1 MLKTLK
7 DESVPAHTDGS
18 GHAVIIGG
26 GLGGMAAAL
35 RLRAKGYRVT
45 LFDRGPM
52 LGGRAQV
59 LTKDGFRYDA
69 GPTVITAHF
78 LFEELFELFGRRL
91 EDYVTL
97 VPLDPWYRFRFPDG
111 DTFDYGGT
119 VEDTLAEIRR
129 IEPADCDGYL
139 SLLKHSEQLFN
150 KGFTGLADQP
160 FHNFWTMMAQAPA
173 LVKLGSYRSVSQ
185 MIAKH
190 LKSPKLR
197 QAFSIQPLLV
207 GGSPFDTTS
216 IYGLIHYLE
225 RKWGVHFAMGGTG
238 ALIAGIG
245 RLMEE
250 TGIDIHL
257 NATVDRVT
265 LDGNK
270 VTGIMLENGA
280 TIPAEIVISNADP
293 MHLFT
298 KMLPSEK
305 LSTSARLKMRTARLS
320 MGLFLLY
327 FGTTRQYPKVAH
339 HTIWLG
345 ERFRELL
352 DDIFKR
358 GKLADDFSL
367 YIHRPT
373 ATDPSFAPEG
383 CDSFYALCP
392 VPNLNTDLD
401 WSVEGP
407 RLRDKIVDALDRSM
421 LPGLR
426 ETITAELMLTPADF
440 QQNYLSYRG
449 SGFSI
454 APYFTQSA
462 WFRFHNRA
470 EGIKGLYL
478 TGAGTH
484 PGAGMPG
491 VLCSAKVIDKLIPEA
506 AGVH

>member
-1 MLKTLK
+1 MLKTVRG
-7 DESVPAHTDGS
+7 E
-18 GHAVIIGG
+18 HAAVRSARCPHAIVIGG

-35 RLRAKGYRVT
+35 RLCAKGYRVT
-45 LFDRGPM
+45 LFERLHM

-59 LTKDGFRYDA
+59 LSRDGFRYDA

-78 LFEELFELFGRRL
+78 LFEELFELFGRRM
-91 EDYVTL
+91 EDYLTL
-97 VPLDPWYRFRFPDG
+97 VPLAPWYRFRFPDG

-119 VEDTLAEIRR
+119 IEDTLAEIRR

-139 SLLKHSEQLFN
+139 RLLAHSERLFN
-150 KGFTGLADQP
+150 KGFIGLADQP
-160 FHNFWTMMAQAPA
+160 FHNLGTMLAQAPA
-173 LVKLGSYRSVSQ
+173 LVRLGAYRSVWQ
-185 MIAKH
+185 MISKF

-225 RKWGVHFAMGGTG
+225 RKWGVYFAMGGTG
-238 ALIAGIG
+238 GLMAGIAK
-245 RLMEE
+245 LMEE
-250 TGIDIHL
+250 VGIDIRL
-257 NATVDRVT
+257 GETISRVT
-265 LDGNK
+265 LSGRK
-270 VTGIMLENGA
+270 VTGVLLDGGA
-280 TIPAEIVISNADP
+280 KIPADIVISNADP

-298 KMLPSEK
+298 QMLPTEK
-305 LSTSARLKMRTARLS
+305 LTPAAKLKLRTARLS
-320 MGLFLLY
+320 MGLFVVY
-327 FGTTRQYPKVAH
+327 FGTRRQYPDIAH

-352 DDIFKR
+352 DDIFKHGR
-358 GKLADDFSL
+358 LAQDFSL

-373 ATDPSFAPEG
+373 ATDPSFAPAG

-392 VPNLNTDLD
+392 VPNLNAAID
-401 WSVEGP
+401 WREEAP
-407 RLRDKIVDALDRSM
+407 RLRNRIVEALDSTI

-426 ETITAELMLTPADF
+426 ETITAELILTPADF
-440 QQNYLSYRG
+440 KEQYLSYQG

-470 EGIKGLYL
+470 EGIEGLYL

-491 VLCSAKVIDKLIPEA
+491 VLCSAKVIDQLIPA
-506 AGVH
+506 AEVA